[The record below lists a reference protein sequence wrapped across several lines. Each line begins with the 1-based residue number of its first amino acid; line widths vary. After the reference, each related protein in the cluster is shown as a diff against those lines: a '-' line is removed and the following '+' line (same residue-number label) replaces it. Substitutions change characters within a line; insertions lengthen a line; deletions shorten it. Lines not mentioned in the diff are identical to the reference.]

1 VENNYDSRMIK
12 LAMVLATA
20 VEAKNQMVAEG
31 GIGEDINQVLY
42 GWCGSSLSVVSQM
55 TDAVQRQ
62 TPYERFMAVSSA
74 VAILRQGWGLDAISM
89 VAEGYVSS
97 NPVDTY
103 DKSLAKE
110 FAIGNMAVNEC
121 ITVTHVENDE
131 ISFVSKGYSYDV
143 PKRVIWHEEVF
154 VPGRMMVRNEE
165 SMYPLLFH
173 TALKLPYIKPD
184 DEVMGLAS
192 DDYYGTLVFGLLA
205 NGFSTRFFD
214 L

>member
-1 VENNYDSRMIK
+1 MDNNYDSRMMK

-20 VEAKNQMVAEG
+20 VEAKNEMVAEG

-42 GWCGSSLSVVSQM
+42 GWCGGSLSVVSQM
-55 TDAVQRQ
+55 TDVVQRQ

-74 VAILRQGWGLDAISM
+74 VAILRLGWGLDAISM

-103 DKSLAKE
+103 DKNLAKE
-110 FAIGNMAVNEC
+110 FAIGNRAVNEC
-121 ITVTHVENDE
+121 LTVTHVANDE
-131 ISFVSKGYSYDV
+131 VSFVSKGYSYDV
-143 PKRVIWHEEVF
+143 PRKVIWHEEVF

-173 TALKLPYIKPD
+173 TALKLPYSQPD
-184 DEVMGLAS
+184 DEVMWLAS
-192 DDYYGTLVFGLLA
+192 DDYYSALVFGLLA
-205 NGFSTRFFD
+205 NGFSTRFFV
-214 L
+214 

>member
-1 VENNYDSRMIK
+1 MK

-20 VEAKNQMVAEG
+20 VEAKNEMVAEG

-42 GWCGSSLSVVSQM
+42 GWCGGSLSVVSQM
-55 TDAVQRQ
+55 TDVVQRQ

-74 VAILRQGWGLDAISM
+74 VAILRLGWGLDAISM

-97 NPVDTY
+97 NPIDTY
-103 DKSLAKE
+103 DKNLAKE
-110 FAIGNMAVNEC
+110 FAIGNRAVNEC
-121 ITVTHVENDE
+121 LTVTHVANDE
-131 ISFVSKGYSYDV
+131 VSFVSKGYSYDV
-143 PKRVIWHEEVF
+143 PRKVIWHEEVF

-173 TALKLPYIKPD
+173 TALKLPYSQPD
-184 DEVMGLAS
+184 DEVMWLAS
-192 DDYYGTLVFGLLA
+192 DDYYKALVFGLLA

-214 L
+214 